1 MARAARFRSAGVTLG
16 ALRVAGVAAALTHA
30 PSAWAQPERPGQSVG
45 DTGGAM
51 PGFVRV
57 GVAGP
62 FDTGLVLAGLA
73 GYGYSGAAIAD
84 SDRHHRAT
92 LDLASSFR
100 PLPWLA
106 LAARFTGRYDR
117 HTDTGTGSGG
127 DSGWVGDPRVAV
139 RASAPVGGGL
149 WLAAHA
155 GLWVPGRDVPSLD
168 PAASTVDLV
177 GLVSWSPPA
186 GRFSLGV
193 QGGFRFDRSARSVD
207 RPDQLSASD
216 RMALGVSES
225 DAVLLGAGAAF
236 RTGATEWIGEWSWDA
251 LVGDRAP
258 ERRSWPMRLGAGARH
273 WLTPVLAVQLQ
284 MEVSLA
290 GTPRADEADRLYPIE
305 PRFQALA
312 GISFQPGRQ
321 RDRGPAAH
329 LAAAGVARRA
339 GAASSGRAA
348 GRVAVVV
355 TNLEGGP
362 LSGAEV
368 VVQSTARPGLAARA
382 ERTGADGRA
391 EIAGIESGPAQL
403 RIAHPKHLAESRDIS
418 IAPGEVSALRIALEP
433 ALPPGQLRGV
443 VRSFD
448 RGRPLAAELV
458 VKPIGLEIRCDSRG
472 QFEVDLPP
480 GEYEVSVG
488 APGYRAQHRRVR
500 IEQDGVTILNAD
512 LRR

>member
-1 MARAARFRSAGVTLG
+1 MATAVPLR
-16 ALRVAGVAAALTHA
+16 ALRFAGVAAALA
-30 PSAWAQPERPGQSVG
+30 QSPGAGAQPEQAVG

-57 GVAGP
+57 GAAGP

-73 GYGYSGAAIAD
+73 GYGYRGAAIAD
-84 SDRHHRAT
+84 RDRHHRAA
-92 LDLASSFR
+92 LDVASSFR

-106 LAARFTGRYDR
+106 VAARFSGRYDR

-127 DSGWVGDPRVAV
+127 DSGWVGDPRVAA
-139 RASAPVGGGL
+139 RATAPIGGGGL

-155 GLWVPGRDVPSLD
+155 GLWIPGRDVPSLD
-168 PAASTVDLV
+168 PGASTVDLI

-186 GRFSLGV
+186 ARFSLGI
-193 QGGFRFDRSARSVD
+193 QGGFRFDQSARSVD
-207 RPDQLSASD
+207 QPDQLSPSD

-225 DAVLLGAGAAF
+225 DAVLLGAGGAL
-236 RTGATEWIGEWSWDA
+236 RTGATEWVGEWSWDA

-258 ERRSWPMRLGAGARH
+258 DRRSWPMRLGAGARH
-273 WLTPVLAVQLQ
+273 WLTPAFAAQLQ

-290 GTPRADEADRLYPIE
+290 GTPGPDEARLFPIE

-321 RDRGPAAH
+321 RDRRPGGHPP
-329 LAAAGVARRA
+329 A
-339 GAASSGRAA
+339 GAVAEQPERATA
-348 GRVAVVV
+348 GPPVGRVAVVV
-355 TNLEGGP
+355 TDLEGGP
-362 LSGAEV
+362 LSDAEV

-382 ERTGADGRA
+382 ARTGADGRA
-391 EIAGIESGPAQL
+391 ELAGIERGPAEL
-403 RIAHPKHLAESRDIS
+403 RVTHPKHRADSRAIS
-418 IAPGEVSALRIALEP
+418 VSPGRVSALRIALEP

-448 RGRPLAAELV
+448 RGRPLAAELEV
-458 VKPIGLEIRCDSRG
+458 EPIGIQIRCDPRG
-472 QFEVDLPP
+472 EFEIDLPP
-480 GEYEVSVG
+480 GDYEVSIG